1 MDVPGKNRAR
11 HSQRKIKRFSDVQGH
26 AVSAKHLPS
35 TGRDVPEIRAEAASW
50 RSALHEQADPGGDQ
64 QDRDEPDEGSL
75 READVDVAA

>member
-35 TGRDVPEIRAEAASW
+35 TGRDAPEIRAEAASW
-50 RSALHEQADPGGDQ
+50 RSALQEQADPRDDQ
-64 QDRDEPDEGSL
+64 QDADEPHEGAL